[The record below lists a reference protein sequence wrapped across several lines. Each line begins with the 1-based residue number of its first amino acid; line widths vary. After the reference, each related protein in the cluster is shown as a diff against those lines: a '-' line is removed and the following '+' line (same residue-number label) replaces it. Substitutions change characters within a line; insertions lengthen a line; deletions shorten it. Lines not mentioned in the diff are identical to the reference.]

1 MTRRVAVPVLFLWGL
16 ALGLALAGSA
26 RAQDAT
32 PIPTPTPVSARE
44 IAPAVPLASPAPTPT
59 HPLDGA
65 IERLTLIHSH
75 AAQSPTTRSLIERRA
90 ARDRLLPAHV
100 ARPAPGDHPQP
111 GRLRQGG
118 RADRHEIVPWVEAG
132 TLPSPRS
139 TGATLAARVTR
150 TSAARTCAT

>member
-65 IERLTLIHSH
+65 IERLTLIHVT
-75 AAQSPTTRSLIERRA
+75 PRSAYYALTYWSDGLRVTGFLGRMA
-90 ARDRLLPAHV
+90 DGVRLLHQSLEL
-100 ARPAPGDHPQP
+100 ARRTGKTSPE
-111 GRLRQGG
+111 GR
-118 RADRHEIVPWVEAG
+118 
-132 TLPSPRS
+132 TK
-139 TGATLAARVTR
+139 
-150 TSAARTCAT
+150 